1 MYSLVVVG
9 INYSGICCFF
19 SFYNL
24 VIVFID
30 GCVYGIFVNK
40 LFGIIVFC
48 IWFFFCFGINNGICC
63 YCIGFDDLL
72 VFIINDGFCGYC
84 FFMYLL
90 FVIIQCGVYSLF
102 LKVLFVFGIDNC
114 V

>member
-30 GCVYGIFVNK
+30 GCAYGIFANK

-72 VFIINDGFCGYC
+72 VFIINDGFCGYR